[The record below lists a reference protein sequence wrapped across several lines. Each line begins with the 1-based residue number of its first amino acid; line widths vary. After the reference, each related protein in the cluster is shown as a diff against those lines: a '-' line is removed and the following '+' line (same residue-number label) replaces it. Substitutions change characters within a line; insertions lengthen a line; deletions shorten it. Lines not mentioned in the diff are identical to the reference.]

1 VSTAYEGSQIVGL
14 DLLRRGCVLLRIAEA
29 GEVLE
34 TTRLSNDPEY
44 LRRAMERAR
53 GGPGGGT

>member
-1 VSTAYEGSQIVGL
+1 MNTAYEGSQIVGL
-14 DLLRRGCVLLRIAEA
+14 DLLRRGCVLLRITEA